1 MGGFGVLDVI
11 VDGKVVYSRK
21 AEGRLPS
28 ADELVAR
35 VRRA

>member
-1 MGGFGVLDVI
+1 MGGLGVLDVI

-21 AEGRLPS
+21 TEGRLPS

-35 VRRA
+35 VRSV